1 MISILIPTYNY
12 DVSPLVAQLHKQLS
26 TNAIVFEILI
36 FEDGSKKFIN
46 AVSGFSS
53 TKLIINKENLGRVKA
68 RQQLATLARYD
79 WLLFLDADVL
89 PQSNEFISNY
99 LKSKILHFDAVFGG
113 FAYYESAPKKEF
125 MLRWKYGKTKEQVP
139 AAVRNKTPYKVI
151 ISANY
156 LIKKDVFN
164 TINQQIEDTK
174 GYGFDTYFG
183 ALLQQNKVK
192 VLHIDNTV
200 YHLGIEKSEV
210 YLKKK
215 EMAALTLLHFYNSK
229 SYNENNSNDL
239 LKFFL
244 KIKRLRL
251 VWFFSLAH
259 TVLGAVIKRQLMSKN
274 PSINLLQLYKISFMC
289 SAYKK
294 NLNV

>member
-251 VWFFSLAH
+251 VWFFSLVH